1 MPLSVPTAARVED
14 PVPEVEPLPEVAP
27 TVHVVQGV
35 VRRLQVDAEPLHQPR
50 VGGKRLHLPR
60 TLTKIRILTMMGAHS
75 CGDLIDVNTSHT
87 PDRSPTATLAKRPYY
102 HYHHHQDQNTS
113 FDI

>member
-1 MPLSVPTAARVED
+1 
-14 PVPEVEPLPEVAP
+14 
-27 TVHVVQGV
+27 VVQGV